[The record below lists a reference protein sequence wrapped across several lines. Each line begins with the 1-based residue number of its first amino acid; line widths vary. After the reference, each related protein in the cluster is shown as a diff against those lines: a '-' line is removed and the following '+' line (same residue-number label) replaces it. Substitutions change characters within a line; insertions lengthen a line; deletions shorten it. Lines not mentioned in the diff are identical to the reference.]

1 MPPVPSSRLFTSCW
15 QMEAQQPALGAGRD
29 VQARQG
35 STATTPREKTD
46 KQVAGRFQTAY
57 IYKPQSRGIQM
68 GPGKAANER
77 K

>member
-1 MPPVPSSRLFTSCW
+1 
-15 QMEAQQPALGAGRD
+15 MEAQQPALGADRN

-35 STATTPREKTD
+35 STATKPREKTD

-57 IYKPQSRGIQM
+57 IYKPQSRRIQM